1 MFTIPYTI
9 AAGAEFPMRD
19 ELIFIASGVI
29 VMTLLLANF
38 ALPLLA
44 PNHAENTSSEM
55 REVTIEVL
63 RRTVEELT
71 TRITPENRRAV
82 LMVIDSYTKRISRL
96 KQLAG
101 IVDLRG
107 YEQLKLQALYWEKE
121 FVRNRQAEVKAH
133 PNPNKAV
140 QELNLEA
147 CERMLDQIMNS
158 LRHAS
163 ADPESGHTVSQ
174 IRGRIR
180 RFQHQTGNI
189 LKRASNR
196 IRRTTPLVSED
207 QIFAHMQVLQIE
219 AIDHVIK
226 RLSEE
231 MGKDMYDTEFC
242 SALILDYRRA
252 EASLKSRP
260 NMEGS
265 TAAANQAADIKRD
278 SYGIELGIVQDMLE
292 AGDITRTQAKTLRRN
307 IYVMQVDADSGI

>member
-1 MFTIPYTI
+1 
-9 AAGAEFPMRD
+9 MRD

-107 YEQLKLQALYWEKE
+107 YEQLKLRALYWEKE

-207 QIFAHMQVLQIE
+207 QIFAHMQVP
-219 AIDHVIK
+219 D
-226 RLSEE
+226 R
-231 MGKDMYDTEFC
+231 GD
-242 SALILDYRRA
+242 R
-252 EASLKSRP
+252 SRH
-260 NMEGS
+260 
-265 TAAANQAADIKRD
+265 QAAQRGNGQRHVR
-278 SYGIELGIVQDMLE
+278 YGILFRADPRLPSRRSVAEVAPEYGGQYR
-292 AGDITRTQAKTLRRN
+292 GGQSGGRYQTRQLRHRTR
-307 IYVMQVDADSGI
+307 YRARHA